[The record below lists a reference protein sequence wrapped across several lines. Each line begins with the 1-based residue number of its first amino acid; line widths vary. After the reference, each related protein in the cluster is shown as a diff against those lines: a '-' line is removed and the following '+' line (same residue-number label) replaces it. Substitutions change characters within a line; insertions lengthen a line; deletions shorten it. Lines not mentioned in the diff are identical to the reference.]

1 VQGHRAYVVTGT
13 GQNPL
18 LVVLTTGGTIA
29 SSLDSDGAARPNL
42 GAAELLSLLP
52 PMAVDLR
59 AQEVLAKD
67 SASLTLADMQRISDA
82 VGAALADPQV
92 TGVIALHGTDAM
104 EETALLVQLQ
114 HGPQKPVIFTGAQ
127 FASDHPR
134 SDGARNF
141 TDAVRAALQPQAD
154 PGVALAFGGQVMP
167 VWGLYKFST
176 DAPDAFRRVAD
187 EGATISHPLPAPVSD
202 LRVDIIA
209 AHPGSDGL
217 LLEASLAAGAR
228 GIVIAALGSG
238 NATPE
243 LVAAIARARNEGA
256 VVVVSSRVPEGLLSP
271 IYGGGGGGHDMRRAG
286 AIHARVLRP
295 GQARILLAAMLANGC
310 CETEIAN
317 AFEGTPDTVPQ
328 SRPA

>member
-1 VQGHRAYVVTGT
+1 MTGT

-82 VGAALADPQV
+82 VGAALADPQI

-154 PGVALAFGGQVMP
+154 PGSLWPLAVRSCRFGG
-167 VWGLYKFST
+167 FT
-176 DAPDAFRRVAD
+176 
-187 EGATISHPLPAPVSD
+187 
-202 LRVDIIA
+202 
-209 AHPGSDGL
+209 
-217 LLEASLAAGAR
+217 
-228 GIVIAALGSG
+228 
-238 NATPE
+238 N
-243 LVAAIARARNEGA
+243 
-256 VVVVSSRVPEGLLSP
+256 
-271 IYGGGGGGHDMRRAG
+271 
-286 AIHARVLRP
+286 
-295 GQARILLAAMLANGC
+295 
-310 CETEIAN
+310 
-317 AFEGTPDTVPQ
+317 
-328 SRPA
+328 SRPMHPTPFGGWRMKGQPSRTPCPPLSAI